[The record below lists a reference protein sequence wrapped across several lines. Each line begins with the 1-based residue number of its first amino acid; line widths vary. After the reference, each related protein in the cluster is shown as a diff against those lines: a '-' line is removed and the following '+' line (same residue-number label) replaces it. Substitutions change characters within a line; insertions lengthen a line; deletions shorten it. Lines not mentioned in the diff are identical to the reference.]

1 VSSSSASLPTGALVI
16 RESKGAPFYE
26 AKWRVPGMGQRK
38 RRIGPAWLVRDESG
52 DWVPRRGRVPD
63 GAFDEK
69 RAIVRMAEIIRSHA
83 ERASDEALAAE
94 LEAARR
100 PTFRELSAGWL
111 VWHDTLSGATAKTR
125 DDYRYMLAEPGAPW
139 KDGKGAYAGLILEF
153 FGDRE
158 AAEITT
164 ADIRAFL
171 ASLDAA
177 GKKARNINKHRQ
189 VLHSIFNFAI
199 KADAYGVVVNP
210 VWATETRKEMPAAA
224 LDFYEPEEVEAL
236 AATAAAGLHREPPKV
251 RGGQIRVLDE
261 DELVARRAED
271 AQDAELF
278 RVLAY
283 TGIRIGEAVVL
294 RVGSVDL
301 KHRRLIVE
309 RALSGTEEGS
319 TKGWKIRY
327 VPLADPAYQALA
339 RVLDRDDFT
348 SRDDYVFVNRLGAA

>member
-1 VSSSSASLPTGALVI
+1 
-16 RESKGAPFYE
+16 
-26 AKWRVPGMGQRK
+26 
-38 RRIGPAWLVRDESG
+38 
-52 DWVPRRGRVPD
+52 
-63 GAFDEK
+63 
-69 RAIVRMAEIIRSHA
+69 
-83 ERASDEALAAE
+83 
-94 LEAARR
+94 
-100 PTFRELSAGWL
+100 
-111 VWHDTLSGATAKTR
+111 
-125 DDYRYMLAEPGAPW
+125 MLAEPGAPW
-139 KDGKGAYAGLILEF
+139 KDDKGTYAGLILEF

-164 ADIRAFL
+164 ADIRVFL

-210 VWATETRKEMPAAA
+210 AWTTETRKEMPAAA

-236 AATAAAGLHREPPKV
+236 AAAAAAGLHREPPKL
-251 RGGQIRVLDE
+251 RGGRVRVLDD
-261 DELVARRAED
+261 DELAARRAED
-271 AQDAELF
+271 TQDAELF

-319 TKGWKIRY
+319 TKGWKVRY
-327 VPLADPAYQALA
+327 VPLADPAYEALA

-348 SRDDYVFVNRLGAA
+348 SRDDYVFVNRLGSRLSISAVRRRWHKARKKAGLRYMKLHGLRHGAGSMAARNNDAVFVKEFLGHSRMSTTERYMHAKARPQDVERLNAAFGVAPRAAA